1 MLHPGTACEDLQKLR
16 AWTFRRHSLD
26 MRLQLWARLKFNEFL
41 EVRWIVPLAALNDLI
56 SDQSRYLLFSVVST
70 GKA

>member
-1 MLHPGTACEDLQKLR
+1 
-16 AWTFRRHSLD
+16 